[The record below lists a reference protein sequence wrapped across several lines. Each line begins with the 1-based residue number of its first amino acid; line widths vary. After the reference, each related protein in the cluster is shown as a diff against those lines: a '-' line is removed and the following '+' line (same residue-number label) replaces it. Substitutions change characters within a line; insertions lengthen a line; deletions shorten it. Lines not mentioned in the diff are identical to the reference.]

1 MFTVRRIGWTLTG
14 VVVILWTIV
23 VVVLI
28 QTNDP
33 PPGSEDRPL
42 LFQVLGSWVLIG
54 LLWIALVLI
63 ALIWIVLWFGG
74 RPRRRPARPEVRV
87 VKPSCARR
95 PSTPAASGVIA
106 EL

>member
-14 VVVILWTIV
+14 GLAVLWTIV
-23 VVVLI
+23 VVALI
-28 QTNDP
+28 RTNDP
-33 PPGSEDRPL
+33 PPGSDDRPL

-74 RPRRRPARPEVRV
+74 GLVGGLRGQKSESSNHPARDGPQ
-87 VKPSCARR
+87 R
-95 PSTPAASGVIA
+95 PPRQA
-106 EL
+106 